1 MIKTGEFL
9 MTGGHSSI
17 QVTLF
22 VTKETSPTPQM
33 KRCAYT
39 PKYGLIPSRNASVRK
54 ADTLSLLS

>member
-9 MTGGHSSI
+9 MTGG
-17 QVTLF
+17 TLF
-22 VTKETSPTPQM
+22 DTGDTLCD
-33 KRCAYT
+33 KRNVPNTTYT